1 MTKEQLQSI
10 KLKPVADVYL
20 SDHVRVTIYKDMF
33 DLYGIQMY
41 TRTRGI
47 FPEKEE
53 TAWAYDGR
61 WYQDWEEYLAV
72 MEKVEYIDPYE
83 DDSWF

>member
-10 KLKPVADVYL
+10 KLKRVADVYL
-20 SDHVRVTIYKDMF
+20 ADHVRVTIYKDKF
-33 DLYGIQMY
+33 DLYGVQMY
-41 TRTRGI
+41 TRTKGVYA
-47 FPEKEE
+47 EKQE

-61 WYQDWEEYLAV
+61 WYQDWDEYLAV

>member
-10 KLKPVADVYL
+10 RLKPVADVYL
-20 SDHVRVTIYKDMF
+20 ADYVRVMIYKDKF

-41 TRTRGI
+41 TRTKGVYA
-47 FPEKEE
+47 EKQE
-53 TAWAYDGR
+53 TAWAYAGR
-61 WYQDWEEYLAV
+61 WYQDWDEYLAV